1 MLPCDHLLLR
11 VVAGSQSHLWS
22 VNHNSYSQ
30 LKHCCDLVFPASS
43 AAAAAAG
50 HLVA

>member
-1 MLPCDHLLLR
+1 MLPHDHLLLR
-11 VVAGSQSHLWS
+11 VVARSQSHLWA